1 MKELLIFISLAHFY
15 LVTSSSVTPPHDTFG
30 LMKEF
35 HRLLIDPTQE
45 SYDRFKLYALSFYR
59 ESPAECLKSLGRY
72 TNDWIF
78 KYIFWRA
85 LSEPGDRTYLGHSWI
100 ASRHYSKVLEWI
112 SDEIRWI
119 FKRCCCFDQAK
130 FNSEMQT
137 ISLLIKLAKKTSYE
151 LKSLGINDEIFKGLD
166 NLIAIWN
173 YLIRNISIDFV
184 NKTID
189 FYSLIRTLNEII
201 FISQAGSS
209 LSDPTKRL
217 SKLYALIWIYLC
229 HISYRCTAVFDMY
242 RHKTLMIFLIK
253 NFDWSYDYTPNV
265 FHPDHLQIQFE
276 RLNEVGL
283 PALNDIARL
292 LEEFGP
298 PQIECIRLKIAKE
311 VVSFAEVALLLDE
324 ELVRLHP
331 GNTWRVK
338 ALALLEA
345 YFAQSSLTLKAISL

>member
-1 MKELLIFISLAHFY
+1 MKELLFFISLAHFY
-15 LVTSSSVTPPHDTFG
+15 LVTSSLVTPPHDTFG

-35 HRLLIDPTQE
+35 RRYLIDPTKK
-45 SYDRFKLYALSFYR
+45 SYNRFKRYALSYYK

-85 LSEPGDRTYLGHSWI
+85 LKGDRSYTDHSWI
-100 ASRHYSKVLEWI
+100 APRHYSEVLEWI

-119 FKRCCCFDQAK
+119 FKSCCCSDQAK
-130 FNSEMQT
+130 FKTEMQT
-137 ISLLIKLAKKTSYE
+137 ISLLIKLAKKTSNE
-151 LKSLGINDEIFKGLD
+151 LKSIGINDEIVKGLD

-184 NKTID
+184 NETID

-201 FISQAGSS
+201 FISQAGPS
-209 LSDPTKRL
+209 LNDPTKRL
-217 SKLYALIWIYLC
+217 SRLYALIWVYLC
-229 HISYRCTAVFDMY
+229 HIDNGCTAIFDMY
-242 RHKTLMIFLIK
+242 RHKTLMIFLIQ
-253 NFDWSYDYTPNV
+253 NFDWSYDYTRNV

-276 RLNEVGL
+276 RLNEAGL
-283 PALNDIARL
+283 PTLNDIARL

-298 PQIECIRLKIAKE
+298 PQIECIRLKIAKK

-345 YFAQSSLTLKAISL
+345 YIARSSLTLKVIP